1 MSAATAT
8 PAALIAAARQLFAR
22 HGYAGASVR
31 AITRLAR
38 VNLGAVT
45 YHFGSKAALYDAT
58 LASITD
64 PFRERLAR
72 AAATED
78 PALDR
83 IERVVRAVF
92 EYLHEQPDFG
102 RFIPQVMARGRNVP
116 GPVRRTMEA
125 NHGLIAGLI
134 RQGQKDGTIRRG
146 DARLMALSVG
156 AQPFFLTLMQAA
168 LQRAIAVDQ
177 HQPAVRERLVRSVI
191 EFVRAGLAAKREQP

>member
-1 MSAATAT
+1 MNTPTGT
-8 PAALIAAARQLFAR
+8 PAALVAAARQLFAR

-38 VNLGAVT
+38 ANLGAVT
-45 YHFGSKAALYDAT
+45 YHFGSKAALYDAA

-72 AAATED
+72 AAATDE

-102 RFIPQVMARGRNVP
+102 RFIPQVMVRGRKVP

-134 RQGQKDGTIRRG
+134 AQGQREGTIRRG
-146 DARLMALSVG
+146 DPRLMALSVG

-168 LQRAIAVDQ
+168 LQRAVAIDQ
-177 HQPAVRERLVRSVI
+177 RQPAVRERLVRSVI
-191 EFVRAGLAAKREQP
+191 EFIRAGLAARQEGS